1 MAALFLLLLAVTGG
15 VLIAELVV
23 ENPTADQITLFH
35 HTLSGY
41 SEGWLLAIAAG
52 LGALITLLLVA
63 SLNATKGRR
72 VRRGQLRR
80 RRRGLEHQV
89 GAPEP
94 DHARLLDEFFG
105 PEQPSRHPAGP
116 GKLAGP
122 RGEGQERRAE
132 ADQSP
137 VTPQWTGRHLEP
149 LYEQV
154 RSAHL
159 SSVGSEGQAED
170 HRGVVMPIPEPIEHH
185 PEPLYEQ
192 ARRAAGLDNDWELP
206 LPASQG
212 RRR

>member
-35 HTLSGY
+35 HTLTGY

-80 RRRGLEHQV
+80 RRRGLEHQM

-122 RGEGQERRAE
+122 RSLLKL
-132 ADQSP
+132 ADPDWRSFSRWFDEWP
-137 VTPQWTGRHLEP
+137 VHG
-149 LYEQV
+149 V
-154 RSAHL
+154 A
-159 SSVGSEGQAED
+159 SVGADG
-170 HRGVVMPIPEPIEHH
+170 GGP
-185 PEPLYEQ
+185 
-192 ARRAAGLDNDWELP
+192 G
-206 LPASQG
+206 
-212 RRR
+212 